1 MIEEE
6 NLIGHFSYFGDK
18 LNPIREISFRE
29 DSCLYKMSLIENNTK
44 FLITDYKRNLLHL
57 CDLEGNKLKSFNP
70 NNILKYPTCVCVLK
84 SDDSNEERIFVG
96 DSELHKIF
104 VFDSNFDL
112 ILQFGDEN
120 LKNPN
125 YIRIDNEFDKSR
137 LYVSDCYNHEFT
149 IWNTNNGT
157 FVNII
162 DVECPVQINFT
173 LKSLFVS
180 SQVYE
185 ASLINNKVIR
195 ISKGGN
201 CIHEID
207 KESLE
212 LKRRIIG
219 NWYSPQLLNIQ
230 SNGNLQISA
239 YRFGNNLV
247 KSKMRYFLTIDQK
260 GKIIKKV
267 ELIGMKAV
275 DDIILVNNKIIGS
288 IDNKLNIFEF
298 E

>member
-29 DSCLYKMSLIENNTK
+29 DSHICRMSLFENDSK
-44 FLITDYKRNLLHL
+44 LLITDYKRNLLHL

-70 NNILKYPTCVCVLK
+70 NNILKYPTGVCVLK

-104 VFDSNFDL
+104 VFDSFFDL
-112 ILQFGDEN
+112 QFQYWDEN
-120 LKNPN
+120 LKDPD

-137 LYVSDCYNHEFT
+137 LYVSDCDNHELT

-157 FVNII
+157 FVNKIV
-162 DVECPVQINFT
+162 VENPVQINFT
-173 LKSLFVS
+173 LNSLFVCS
-180 SQVYE
+180 PVYE
-185 ASLINNKVIR
+185 AKQINNKVIR
-195 ISKGGN
+195 ISEGGN
-201 CIHEID
+201 CIIEID

-239 YRFGNNLV
+239 YRFDNNLV
-247 KSKMRYFLTIDQK
+247 VPEMRYFLTIDQK
-260 GKIIKKV
+260 GKIIKIV
-267 ELIGMKAV
+267 ELNEMKGFV
-275 DDIILVNNKIIGS
+275 DLILVNNRIIGS
-288 IDNKLNIFEF
+288 RFNKLNIFKF